1 MTISQL
7 RRRIGAL
14 KRKSAPQLTI
24 IKLRRLAEDI
34 SHEWVTS
41 DPPEPPDVIQRIAKA
56 GFRLPSSSV
65 STATLRTSNGE
76 VKSPSSTPWC
86 SVCCLGPETTATS
99 GCSTMTSHLNPVV
112 SSPGSCRFRLTT
124 ERPWVIANRHCVVT
138 GSVG

>member
-56 GFRLPSSSV
+56 GFRLPIIVRLHSYLENV
-65 STATLRTSNGE
+65 QRRGE
-76 VKSPSSTPWC
+76 VPVLNTMVLSLLPWAGNDRYVRLLHYDLPPQPSSLQPW
-86 SVCCLGPETTATS
+86 LLP
-99 GCSTMTSHLNPVV
+99 
-112 SSPGSCRFRLTT
+112 F
-124 ERPWVIANRHCVVT
+124 
-138 GSVG
+138 